1 MIHQILVDIASLK
14 SEVDKL
20 DIDNLETTQA
30 DFSRLSDVVNNDF
43 TKKAEYSKLFST
55 FNAIDTSGFALK
67 KYHNVKKI
75 IQHNIDKLGIEKKLM
90 MLTKSA

>member
-30 DFSRLSDVVNNDF
+30 DFSKLSDVVNNDF
-43 TKKAEYSKLFST
+43 T
-55 FNAIDTSGFALK
+55 
-67 KYHNVKKI
+67 
-75 IQHNIDKLGIEKKLM
+75 
-90 MLTKSA
+90 

>member
-30 DFSRLSDVVNNDF
+30 DFSKLSDVVNNDF

-55 FNAIDTSGFALK
+55 FNTIDTSGFALK

-75 IQHNIDKLGIEKKLM
+75 I
-90 MLTKSA
+90 